1 MLKVWKKKTNITLTI
16 IIECLNMH
24 EYASINRILNI
35 FFSAV
40 WLSRGQLWGNVSGA
54 VWLTWNIKGHLE
66 PHNEVGSQSP
76 AEPLVGFVAP

>member
-1 MLKVWKKKTNITLTI
+1 MLKVWKKKTNITITI

-35 FFSAV
+35 FLSAV
-40 WLSRGQLWGNVSGA
+40 WMSRGQLWANVSGA
-54 VWLTWNIKGHLE
+54 VWLTWDIKGHLE
-66 PHNEVGSQSP
+66 PHEVGSQSP